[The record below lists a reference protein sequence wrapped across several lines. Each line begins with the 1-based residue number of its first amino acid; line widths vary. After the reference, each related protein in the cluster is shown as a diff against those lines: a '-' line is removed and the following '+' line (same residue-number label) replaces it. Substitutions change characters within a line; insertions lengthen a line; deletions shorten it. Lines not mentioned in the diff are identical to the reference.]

1 MIFGLFDLHKKNICS
16 LLPTTVW
23 HEMFLVQM
31 ELNTFFSYRIH
42 YMFDCFQKKILIQ
55 LYRVKISNFF
65 FFFWR
70 KPRKSSFTFI
80 FESLRTCWR
89 KFLSFEWIVENSFWL
104 QHFSNWCKVCV
115 FAALYE
121 GPRIWF
127 IMCASFNYHAVK
139 VYISVH

>member
-55 LYRVKISNFF
+55 LYRVKISNFWF
-65 FFFWR
+65 FFLKETKEKLIYIHFWVL
-70 KPRKSSFTFI
+70 KNVLKKISFFWMNRWKLILITTF
-80 FESLRTCWR
+80 FKLMQS
-89 KFLSFEWIVENSFWL
+89 
-104 QHFSNWCKVCV
+104 VCV
-115 FAALYE
+115 C
-121 GPRIWF
+121 RIIWRPPHM
-127 IMCASFNYHAVK
+127 IYHVC
-139 VYISVH
+139 II